1 MAALPDLAFSTG
13 SACSSVSQDS
23 SYVLNAIGLSNELA
37 ESSLRIGLGRFTT
50 EEDVDYA
57 ADRLIEEISII
68 RENRQVL
75 AGTAA

>member
-1 MAALPDLAFSTG
+1 
-13 SACSSVSQDS
+13 
-23 SYVLNAIGLSNELA
+23 LNAIGLSNELA

-57 ADRLIEEISII
+57 ADRLIEEIFII
-68 RENRQVL
+68 RKNRQVL